1 MEISDVRRR
10 LTQTIERAK
19 REAAERRARHDEA
32 ARDYAVFLERVAVP
46 VFRQV
51 ANVLKTQGYAFRVF
65 TPSDSV
71 RLMSEANADDY
82 IELSLDT
89 SGGQPSVMGATRL
102 ARGRRVRESERPLGT
117 QPIRDLSED
126 DVLSFLLIELE
137 PFVAR

>member
-89 SGGQPSVMGATRL
+89 TGGQPSVLGATRL
-102 ARGRRVRESERPLGT
+102 ARGRRVRESERPLGA

-126 DVLSFLLIELE
+126 DVLSFLLTELE

>member
-32 ARDYAVFLERVAVP
+32 ARDYAAFLERVAVP

-71 RLMSEANADDY
+71 RLMS
-82 IELSLDT
+82 
-89 SGGQPSVMGATRL
+89 
-102 ARGRRVRESERPLGT
+102 
-117 QPIRDLSED
+117 
-126 DVLSFLLIELE
+126 
-137 PFVAR
+137 